1 MVAASPGYIEQAIAV
16 QPEQKIADEIMQT
29 VTSLELP
36 LKLDQL
42 TEGLGNCFPIAITQQ
57 CKRPEINNEIKLA
70 LRMALRHH
78 RAHAVLRHLV
88 KQFITKSEHPN
99 IARFKAKYEELEL
112 NISRETWSQYWQRM
126 EGDRVWVDF
135 WFVQATAW
143 YIGLDLWIVDCQS
156 KDNKPF
162 IEISGNL
169 EDAEVPCGG
178 PIMTLGTKSTVHY

>member
-1 MVAASPGYIEQAIAV
+1 MEVASPGYIEQAIAV
-16 QPEQKIADEIMQT
+16 QPERKIADEIMQT

-57 CKRPEINNEIKLA
+57 LKRPEINNEIKLA

-99 IARFKAKYEELEL
+99 IARFKAQYEEPSMEPILEKNGRRQSMGRL
-112 NISRETWSQYWQRM
+112 LVCSSNSMVHRA
-126 EGDRVWVDF
+126 GP
-135 WFVQATAW
+135 
-143 YIGLDLWIVDCQS
+143 LDCRLS
-156 KDNKPF
+156 K
-162 IEISGNL
+162 
-169 EDAEVPCGG
+169 
-178 PIMTLGTKSTVHY
+178 

>member
-16 QPEQKIADEIMQT
+16 QPERKIADEIMQT

-57 CKRPEINNEIKLA
+57 CKRPEINKEIKLS
-70 LRMALRHH
+70 LRMALMHH

-88 KQFITKSEHPN
+88 RKFITKSEHPN
-99 IARFKAKYEELEL
+99 IARFKAQYEELES

-126 EGDRVWVDF
+126 EGDRVWGDF
-135 WFVQATAW
+135 WFVHATAW
-143 YIGLDLWIVDCQS
+143 YIGRPLDCRLS
-156 KDNKPF
+156 K
-162 IEISGNL
+162 
-169 EDAEVPCGG
+169 
-178 PIMTLGTKSTVHY
+178 